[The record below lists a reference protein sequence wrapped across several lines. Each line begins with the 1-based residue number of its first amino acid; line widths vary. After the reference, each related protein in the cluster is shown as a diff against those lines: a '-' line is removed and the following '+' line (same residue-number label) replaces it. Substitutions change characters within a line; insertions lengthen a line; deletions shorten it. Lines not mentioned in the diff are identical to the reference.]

1 MGKCVSSANPQLDD
15 MSASVQQVQVEPV
28 QGVAAQSYVMP
39 DMFASPG
46 LTMVPGQLQPAQTVT
61 YAAPAVTYAAAPVAT
76 YASPAV
82 TYAAPAAGSV
92 VYAAP
97 QAGSVTYAAAEPTGS
112 VTYAAPMQTMTYAA
126 PATYSA
132 PVGGQPVY
140 TISPERFQ
148 RIMAGEPLTNEEIA
162 QMTGQAAAPIATQA
176 GGQNLAMPDMF
187 ASPGLTMVGGPQG
200 EFSQPAASASTV
212 AAATTFEPTAAPIAA
227 AASEKKSSSKKSDK
241 KKSDKKKTSSKKKSK
256 GCC

>member
-1 MGKCVSSANPQLDD
+1 MG
-15 MSASVQQVQVEPV
+15 
-28 QGVAAQSYVMP
+28 
-39 DMFASPG
+39 MFASPG
-46 LTMVPGQLQPAQTVT
+46 LTMVPGQLPAVQTVT
-61 YAAPAVTYAAAPVAT
+61 YGAPAP
-76 YASPAV
+76 SV

-132 PVGGQPVY
+132 PMGGQPVY

-162 QMTGQAAAPIATQA
+162 EMTGQAAAPTVV
-176 GGQNLAMPDMF
+176 
-187 ASPGLTMVGGPQG
+187 T
-200 EFSQPAASASTV
+200 ETV
-212 AAATTFEPTAAPIAA
+212 ATTYAAPGVTETVVTETVAVDA
-227 AASEKKSSSKKSDK
+227 P
-241 KKSDKKKTSSKKKSK
+241 
-256 GCC
+256 

>member
-82 TYAAPAAGSV
+82 TYAAPSAGSV

-126 PATYSA
+126 PATYSE

-187 ASPGLTMVGGPQG
+187 ASPGLTMVGGAQG
-200 EFSQPAASASTV
+200 EFNQPAASASTI
-212 AAATTFEPTAAPIAA
+212 AAATAFEPAA
-227 AASEKKSSSKKSDK
+227 AAPAEPAASAKASDKK
-241 KKSDKKKTSSKKKSK
+241 KKSDKKSSKKKLSSK
-256 GCC
+256 K

>member
-1 MGKCVSSANPQLDD
+1 
-15 MSASVQQVQVEPV
+15 MSASVQQVMAEPV

-46 LTMVPGQLQPAQTVT
+46 LTMVPGQLQYGAPTVT
-61 YAAPAVTYAAAPVAT
+61 YAAVAPAVTYAAAP
-76 YASPAV
+76 SV

-97 QAGSVTYAAAEPTGS
+97 QAGSVTYAAAEPMGS
-112 VTYAAPMQTMTYAA
+112 VTYAAPAEQMTYAAPMQTMTYAA
-126 PATYSA
+126 PAASYAA
-132 PVGGQPVY
+132 PMGGQPVY

-162 QMTGQAAAPIATQA
+162 QMTGQSAAPIATQA
-176 GGQNLAMPDMF
+176 GGQSFAMPDMF
-187 ASPGLTMVGGPQG
+187 ASPGLTMVGGQQG
-200 EFSQPAASASTV
+200 EFSQPAASVSTV
-212 AAATTFEPTAAPIAA
+212 AAVEPVSAEAP
-227 AASEKKSSSKKSDK
+227 ASAKASDKK
-241 KKSDKKKTSSKKKSK
+241 KKSDKKSSKKKLSSKKKSK

>member
-1 MGKCVSSANPQLDD
+1 
-15 MSASVQQVQVEPV
+15 MSASFQQVQAEPM
-28 QGVAAQSYVMP
+28 QTVAGQSYVMP

-46 LTMVPGQLQPAQTVT
+46 LTMVPGQLQYGAPMQTLTYAAAPQVT
-61 YAAPAVTYAAAPVAT
+61 YAAPTM
-76 YASPAV
+76 
-82 TYAAPAAGSV
+82 TYAAPAGGSV

-112 VTYAAPMQTMTYAA
+112 VTYAAPGEQVTYAAPMQTMTYAA
-126 PATYSA
+126 PATYSG

-162 QMTGQAAAPIATQA
+162 QMTGQAAAPIGTIA
-176 GGQNLAMPDMF
+176 GGQSFAMPDMF
-187 ASPGLTMVGGPQG
+187 ASPGLTMVGGAQG
-200 EFSQPAASASTV
+200 EYSQPAAV
-212 AAATTFEPTAAPIAA
+212 TFEPAAAPVAEPVAEAA
-227 AASEKKSSSKKSDK
+227 APAKASEKK
-241 KKSDKKKTSSKKKSK
+241 KKSDKKSSKKKLSSKKKSK

>member
-1 MGKCVSSANPQLDD
+1 
-15 MSASVQQVQVEPV
+15 
-28 QGVAAQSYVMP
+28 MP

-46 LTMVPGQLQPAQTVT
+46 LTMVPGQLQ
-61 YAAPAVTYAAAPVAT
+61 AAPVAT
-76 YASPAV
+76 YAAPAV

-112 VTYAAPMQTMTYAA
+112 VTYAAPQEQITYAAPMQTMTYAA
-126 PATYSA
+126 PATYAA

-162 QMTGQAAAPIATQA
+162 EMTGHAAAPIGTQ
-176 GGQNLAMPDMF
+176 
-187 ASPGLTMVGGPQG
+187 
-200 EFSQPAASASTV
+200 
-212 AAATTFEPTAAPIAA
+212 
-227 AASEKKSSSKKSDK
+227 
-241 KKSDKKKTSSKKKSK
+241 
-256 GCC
+256 

>member
-1 MGKCVSSANPQLDD
+1 
-15 MSASVQQVQVEPV
+15 
-28 QGVAAQSYVMP
+28 
-39 DMFASPG
+39 
-46 LTMVPGQLQPAQTVT
+46 MVPGQLQYAAPTVTYAAAPSVT
-61 YAAPAVTYAAAPVAT
+61 YAAPAVTYA
-76 YASPAV
+76 
-82 TYAAPAAGSV
+82 AAPAAGSV

-162 QMTGQAAAPIATQA
+162 QMTGQAAAPIGTVA
-176 GGQNLAMPDMF
+176 GGQSFAMPDMF
-187 ASPGLTMVGGPQG
+187 ASPGLTMVGGAQG
-200 EFSQPAASASTV
+200 EFSQPTASASTV
-212 AAATTFEPTAAPIAA
+212 AAATIFEPTAGAPAEPIAEP
-227 AASEKKSSSKKSDK
+227 AASAKASDKK
-241 KKSDKKKTSSKKKSK
+241 KKSDKKSSKKKLSSKKKS
-256 GCC
+256 